1 MPSLPRSLP
10 GSAPCRLEWR
20 PSRWQ
25 CGAHWLIT
33 ALLPWAVCNT
43 DLADRWHWPVALLA
57 VAMGATGAWRYG
69 RMPAEAIVIPP
80 GDAPAQ
86 VDGQPVDDLQLSDRG
101 VLLQLAWRQQG
112 HRRWRLFW
120 PDTLTPAQRR
130 ELRLAV
136 RARCISRSRPAVAP

>member
-1 MPSLPRSLP
+1 MPSPPRSSP

-25 CGAHWLIT
+25 CGAQLLIT
-33 ALLPWAVCNT
+33 ALAPWMLCSSDLPAG
-43 DLADRWHWPVALLA
+43 LHWPASLLA
-57 VAMGATGAWRYG
+57 LVVGGGQAWRYW
-69 RMPAEAIVIPP
+69 RTPAQRIVILP
-80 GDAPAQ
+80 GEALAQ
-86 VDGQPVDDLQLSDRG
+86 VDGKAVKDLQLSDRG

-112 HRRWRLFW
+112 RRRWRLFW
-120 PDTLTPAQRR
+120 PDTLAPASRR